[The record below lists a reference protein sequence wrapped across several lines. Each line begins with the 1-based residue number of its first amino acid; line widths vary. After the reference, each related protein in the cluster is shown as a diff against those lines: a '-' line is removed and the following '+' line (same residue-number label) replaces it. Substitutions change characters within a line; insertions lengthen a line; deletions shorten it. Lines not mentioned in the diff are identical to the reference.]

1 MLGPGQLRGGGGGI
15 EFAIQLSWLRLSAGS
30 LAVAP
35 TIRVGLVLGA
45 PEVQSGAMV
54 QLGGFKITMYRG
66 VDSPPLGHSSV
77 MVAGLIRHPGQ
88 MASITCRWSG
98 KTWSRTG
105 ISMYMLIPQ
114 SSLEQSRS
122 VAGKG
127 GGISRDSAVPGRG
140 ATVFSL
146 ASSSSETV
154 GWEKRHMV

>member
-1 MLGPGQLRGGGGGI
+1 M
-15 EFAIQLSWLRLSAGS
+15 
-30 LAVAP
+30 AP

-140 ATVFSL
+140 GYCVLFSL
-146 ASSSSETV
+146 V
-154 GWEKRHMV
+154 QL

>member
-1 MLGPGQLRGGGGGI
+1 MPFNL
-15 EFAIQLSWLRLSAGS
+15 AGS

-35 TIRVGLVLGA
+35 TVRVGLVLGA

-66 VDSPPLGHSSV
+66 VDSNPLGHSSV
-77 MVAGLIRHPGQ
+77 TVAGLIRHPGQ

-98 KTWSRTG
+98 KPWSRTG

-127 GGISRDSAVPGRG
+127 GGISRDGALPGSG

-146 ASSSSETV
+146 VSSSSETV
-154 GWEKRHMV
+154 GWEKRHVI